1 MSRFM
6 QLPFHN
12 APQSPSPVAQPPDPA
27 LPCRRPTPPRAPP
40 RAPPRRSVE
49 AAVRTSCRCRLPT
62 GDPQRPSVGGASST
76 CQSVLSKLIFQIVSE
91 QHQTPSVAAQPAGGR
106 AADPVVDGTADPA
119 PGPAA
124 QHPPGSAEN
133 PLKLKDPRKLRALAH
148 PARIAILEHL
158 AIEGPATATECA
170 EVAGLSPSACSYHLR
185 ALAQHG
191 FVEEDLAS
199 AADGRQR
206 PWRARVL
213 YVSFGE
219 PNESSAVRAAGR
231 LLDETVRASIE
242 EQRDQWV
249 DRKPEYPV
257 EWQNACGYSL
267 DVLHV
272 TADELREL
280 RSELRDLLARFRRLD
295 RADRPE
301 GARRVH
307 ALLELIP
314 WFGPDAE

>member
-1 MSRFM
+1 VDS
-6 QLPFHN
+6 
-12 APQSPSPVAQPPDPA
+12 
-27 LPCRRPTPPRAPP
+27 
-40 RAPPRRSVE
+40 
-49 AAVRTSCRCRLPT
+49 
-62 GDPQRPSVGGASST
+62 
-76 CQSVLSKLIFQIVSE
+76 
-91 QHQTPSVAAQPAGGR
+91 AGG
-106 AADPVVDGTADPA
+106 PA
-119 PGPAA
+119 V
-124 QHPPGSAEN
+124 QHPPGTFEN
-133 PLKLKDPRKLRALAH
+133 PLALKDPRKLRALAH

-185 ALAQHG
+185 ALARHG

-206 PWRARVL
+206 PWRARVTAI
-213 YVSFGE
+213 SFGD
-219 PNESSAVRAAGR
+219 PNEPSAVRAASR
-231 LLDETVRASIE
+231 LLEETVRASID
-242 EQRDQWV
+242 EQRDRWV
-249 DRKPEYPV
+249 DRKTEYPLD
-257 EWQNACGYSL
+257 WQDACGYNL

-280 RSELRDLLARFRRLD
+280 RSELQELMARFRRLD

-314 WFGPDAE
+314 WFEPDAER